1 MADEPAVPVS
11 RVSDAHD
18 DNGGQREPSCT
29 NLIDAHSSTMLSDHR
44 KVMLAHDADFF
55 MAARGLE
62 PSRASD
68 LAPEL
73 LVSASPAAFSVRPL
87 SSGAQRAVPAT
98 SGLDHPADARCD
110 IVRHRRTDGAVDSV
124 TPSGETRLANPGA
137 AGATAARVG
146 TVDPAA
152 EYDPRSDG
160 RDGLQLHEVGVS
172 SLLAQ
177 QSAVGLGA
185 VSPVNAVDEPPAPAA
200 GATCDRLSE
209 VGATQMLFSRGRS
222 SHASPSGAQDFIP
235 CPHAISEPPR
245 ASVGSATSWHGARYA
260 ASRHAPLPRIR
271 ACFDSATQAVMM
283 APGQFSLH
291 SRSLLSA
298 KALKPLS
305 VIDGEYR
312 NWRGQF
318 DLLLTTVGITHLLGV
333 VGTVVRGNDGAHYV
347 YSFAAELYPAFSFAR
362 TLDAIVYALLCVAY
376 DGPFADEARLQGR
389 TLRPSS
395 GYRAIEFLDR
405 VNRSTVWQLKQLQLK
420 PQQLRLNG
428 GDVLSFLKEAQLLRT
443 RLMSEGLEPRDTQML
458 EQLEDQW
465 HRWYRKQ
472 PSNGMIIELN
482 DTVTHAIACCEG
494 QFDTAAQAIQTWAQG
509 EGDAIRWDI
518 LAVDGGD
525 LPEQS
530 CSSDDGSGSDCTST
544 DDNMPVRHTA
554 CSSSSSSDSSAESSD
569 DETARVQM
577 AVMASIANET

>member
-1 MADEPAVPVS
+1 MAVEPSALRT
-11 RVSDAHD
+11 RVCAHD
-18 DNGGQREPSCT
+18 DNGGQVEPSCT
-29 NLIDAHSSTMLSDHR
+29 NPIDAHSNAMLSDHR

-245 ASVGSATSWHGARYA
+245 ASVGSATPWHGARYA
-260 ASRHAPLPRIR
+260 WRIQR
-271 ACFDSATQAVMM
+271 
-283 APGQFSLH
+283 
-291 SRSLLSA
+291 
-298 KALKPLS
+298 
-305 VIDGEYR
+305 
-312 NWRGQF
+312 
-318 DLLLTTVGITHLLGV
+318 
-333 VGTVVRGNDGAHYV
+333 
-347 YSFAAELYPAFSFAR
+347 
-362 TLDAIVYALLCVAY
+362 
-376 DGPFADEARLQGR
+376 
-389 TLRPSS
+389 
-395 GYRAIEFLDR
+395 
-405 VNRSTVWQLKQLQLK
+405 
-420 PQQLRLNG
+420 
-428 GDVLSFLKEAQLLRT
+428 
-443 RLMSEGLEPRDTQML
+443 
-458 EQLEDQW
+458 
-465 HRWYRKQ
+465 
-472 PSNGMIIELN
+472 
-482 DTVTHAIACCEG
+482 
-494 QFDTAAQAIQTWAQG
+494 
-509 EGDAIRWDI
+509 
-518 LAVDGGD
+518 
-525 LPEQS
+525 
-530 CSSDDGSGSDCTST
+530 
-544 DDNMPVRHTA
+544 
-554 CSSSSSSDSSAESSD
+554 
-569 DETARVQM
+569 
-577 AVMASIANET
+577 

>member
-1 MADEPAVPVS
+1 
-11 RVSDAHD
+11 
-18 DNGGQREPSCT
+18 
-29 NLIDAHSSTMLSDHR
+29 
-44 KVMLAHDADFF
+44 

-245 ASVGSATSWHGARYA
+245 ASVGSATPWHGARYA
-260 ASRHAPLPRIR
+260 WRIQR
-271 ACFDSATQAVMM
+271 
-283 APGQFSLH
+283 
-291 SRSLLSA
+291 
-298 KALKPLS
+298 
-305 VIDGEYR
+305 
-312 NWRGQF
+312 
-318 DLLLTTVGITHLLGV
+318 
-333 VGTVVRGNDGAHYV
+333 
-347 YSFAAELYPAFSFAR
+347 
-362 TLDAIVYALLCVAY
+362 
-376 DGPFADEARLQGR
+376 
-389 TLRPSS
+389 
-395 GYRAIEFLDR
+395 
-405 VNRSTVWQLKQLQLK
+405 
-420 PQQLRLNG
+420 
-428 GDVLSFLKEAQLLRT
+428 
-443 RLMSEGLEPRDTQML
+443 
-458 EQLEDQW
+458 
-465 HRWYRKQ
+465 
-472 PSNGMIIELN
+472 
-482 DTVTHAIACCEG
+482 
-494 QFDTAAQAIQTWAQG
+494 
-509 EGDAIRWDI
+509 
-518 LAVDGGD
+518 
-525 LPEQS
+525 
-530 CSSDDGSGSDCTST
+530 
-544 DDNMPVRHTA
+544 
-554 CSSSSSSDSSAESSD
+554 
-569 DETARVQM
+569 
-577 AVMASIANET
+577 